1 MTPDQQRQIAMLR
14 GRVNSM
20 RQGGRDDAMIRA
32 GLIAEGWPA
41 GAVIEAM
48 MAAPHHQECPRCH
61 HTGGLDED
69 GEGRLK
75 CRFCAWRA
83 ADEMTR
89 PGEVIHD
96 T

>member
-1 MTPDQQRQIAMLR
+1 MTPSDQRQIALLR

-48 MAAPHHQECPRCH
+48 MAAP
-61 HTGGLDED
+61 
-69 GEGRLK
+69 
-75 CRFCAWRA
+75 
-83 ADEMTR
+83 MSR
-89 PGEVIHD
+89 PGSVIHD